1 MSEKIYPIGVQN
13 FEKLRKET
21 CHIEKWVVE

>member
-1 MSEKIYPIGVQN
+1 MGEKIYPIGVQN

-21 CHIEKWVVE
+21 CHIAKWVVK